1 MRKLM
6 LIAAMSLLASQADA
20 GGSRSLSLATANAN
34 QQTTEQPAKPPAAS
48 QQAMQAPATTQP
60 TTATPQPQTAPA
72 ATATSPTAGT
82 TPAAAAST
90 GQAKTAVTSKPKHRQ
105 PSVEARVLRE
115 LHRNGI
121 YW

>member
-1 MRKLM
+1 MRGFDMRKLM

-20 GGSRSLSLATANAN
+20 GGSRSLGLATANAN
-34 QQTTEQPAKPPAAS
+34 QQITEQPAKPPAAS
-48 QQAMQAPATTQP
+48 QQA
-60 TTATPQPQTAPA
+60 TATPQPQTAPA

-105 PSVEARVLRE
+105 PS
-115 LHRNGI
+115 
-121 YW
+121 